1 MTTAAINAPLPFTK
15 EAIVGHL
22 QHHATNGPAY
32 VQIQA
37 TKALARML
45 GLFDHAK
52 QTVQQTVSHAEAAA
66 QMKRSAIYSKI
77 AAIRSG
83 EYIVTDEDLGDF
95 LIPDSTASDSP
106 DDEASTPDDDEIP

>member
-1 MTTAAINAPLPFTK
+1 MTAAAINAPLPFTR

-52 QTVQQTVSHAEAAA
+52 QTAQQTVVPTKLTEL
-66 QMKRSAIYSKI
+66 SAKI
-77 AAIRSG
+77 RAIKSG
-83 EYIVTDEDLGDF
+83 EYTPTEEDINYFKVDDPLD
-95 LIPDSTASDSP
+95 
-106 DDEASTPDDDEIP
+106 DDEASSPDDDEVP